1 MQHRARTGLSF
12 EVQVRKKEGFERY
25 IKAPRI
31 KWSGT
36 GKNNMEKILSL
47 KKNPKLFKPIL
58 SESKF
63 TKADAR
69 GKDGTLY
76 EIKKYS
82 KKDIESYKLYS
93 EPIIKVAPSRKNWGE
108 GNPYYD
114 AFNTSNEYND
124 FIKKIVKTKWW
135 KKYNKTILKSIYKSN
150 SGIFSKEGF
159 IPYSDLKFK
168 WVINKGEYGPIFEG
182 YNRLSIIFRLKN
194 KKK

>member
-182 YNRLSIIFRLKN
+182 YNRLSIIFKLKN

>member
-76 EIKKYS
+76 EIKK
-82 KKDIESYKLYS
+82 
-93 EPIIKVAPSRKNWGE
+93 
-108 GNPYYD
+108 
-114 AFNTSNEYND
+114 
-124 FIKKIVKTKWW
+124 
-135 KKYNKTILKSIYKSN
+135 
-150 SGIFSKEGF
+150 
-159 IPYSDLKFK
+159 
-168 WVINKGEYGPIFEG
+168 
-182 YNRLSIIFRLKN
+182 
-194 KKK
+194 

>member
-1 MQHRARTGLSF
+1 MQQRARTGLSF
-12 EVQVRKKEGFERY
+12 EVKVRKEEGFERY

-31 KWSGT
+31 KWTGK

-69 GKDGTLY
+69 SKDGTLY

-82 KKDIESYKLYS
+82 RKDIEKYKLYS
-93 EPIIKVAPSRKNWGE
+93 EPIIKVAPNRKDWGV

-114 AFNTSNEYND
+114 TFNTSKEYND
-124 FIKKIVKTKWW
+124 FIDKIVKTKWW

-168 WVINKGEYGPIFEG
+168 WVINKGKYGPIFEG
-182 YNRLSIIFRLKN
+182 YNRLCIIFKLKN

>member
-12 EVQVRKKEGFERY
+12 EVQIRKKEGFERY

-93 EPIIKVAPSRKNWGE
+93 EPIIKVAPSRKNWGK

-114 AFNTSNEYND
+114 TFKTSSEYNN
-124 FIKKIVKTKWW
+124 FIKKIIKTKWW
-135 KKYNKTILKSIYKSN
+135 KKYNKKILKSIYKSN

-182 YNRLSIIFRLKN
+182 YNRLSIIFKLKN